1 MNILQTLT
9 APKYMKINYLPAKY
23 PPRGGEGVPIPNR
36 TLRQP
41 SGKTNFIASVT
52 KSASHL
58 HRSNLRPNGENKN
71 VTHPS
76 DHSDSCVRLWWL
88 SHGTRVRLLRRR
100 RHQPHSHHRP
110 HPALAQSHLAAI
122 AQSSHSCGGV
132 RRMGDPAAIL
142 SKTYRFE
149 APPS

>member
-1 MNILQTLT
+1 MNMLQTIP
-9 APKYMKINYLPAKY
+9 AHKSMKIHYLAEKY
-23 PPRGGEGVPIPNR
+23 PPGEGVPIPNR

-58 HRSNLRPNGENKN
+58 HPSNLRPNGENKN

-88 SHGTRVRLLRRR
+88 SHGTRVRLLRRP
-100 RHQPHSHHRP
+100 RHQPPSHPRP
-110 HPALAQSHLAAI
+110 HPALAQSHLAAE
-122 AQSSHSCGGV
+122 S
-132 RRMGDPAAIL
+132 P
-142 SKTYRFE
+142 FF
-149 APPS
+149 APLPTCASNRGPHTPSLAL